1 MSSLLATI
9 SSSFRLILFDCTDHI
24 VLNNSHARV
33 TDRIYKFVGSNY
45 GTVASNKFKTAI
57 DDAYDHQGNM
67 TEEGRTRVKE
77 IFIQILQREISK
89 TYKIPNSAFTA
100 FDNTGNNY
108 VMANDIV
115 NSKMAYRLPFNKE
128 ELRYFLENE
137 TVFKRQPKL
146 TIDMFIKYLFP
157 EKLRGAQQNEDRG
170 ASESSGSEGNDSFDT
185 STGGS
190 ALRPARDT
198 RNAESTGGRGHS
210 NDTSSFGGTT
220 MSGSLKSQ

>member
-1 MSSLLATI
+1 MSSLLVTI

-24 VLNNSHARV
+24 VLNNSPARV

-45 GTVASNKFKTAI
+45 GTLASNKFKSAI

-89 TYKIPNSAFTA
+89 TYKIPNNAFTA

-170 ASESSGSEGNDSFDT
+170 ASESSGSENDSFDT

-190 ALRPARDT
+190 AIRPGGHT
-198 RNAESTGGRGHS
+198 RNPESTGGRGT
-210 NDTSSFGGTT
+210 NADTSSFGGTT
-220 MSGSLKSQ
+220 VSGSLKSQ

>member
-1 MSSLLATI
+1 MQKSDEKEQPFGDT
-9 SSSFRLILFDCTDHI
+9 FRLFYSI
-24 VLNNSHARV
+24 VPIDRISFNNSLAARV

-45 GTVASNKFKTAI
+45 GTVASNKFKSAI

-89 TYKIPNSAFTA
+89 TYKVPNNAFTA

-108 VMANDIV
+108 IMANDIV

-137 TVFKRQPKL
+137 TVFKR
-146 TIDMFIKYLFP
+146 
-157 EKLRGAQQNEDRG
+157 
-170 ASESSGSEGNDSFDT
+170 
-185 STGGS
+185 
-190 ALRPARDT
+190 
-198 RNAESTGGRGHS
+198 
-210 NDTSSFGGTT
+210 
-220 MSGSLKSQ
+220 

>member
-1 MSSLLATI
+1 
-9 SSSFRLILFDCTDHI
+9 
-24 VLNNSHARV
+24 
-33 TDRIYKFVGSNY
+33 
-45 GTVASNKFKTAI
+45 
-57 DDAYDHQGNM
+57 M

-89 TYKIPNSAFTA
+89 TYKIPNNAFTA

-170 ASESSGSEGNDSFDT
+170 ASESSGSENDSFDT

-190 ALRPARDT
+190 AIRPGGHT
-198 RNAESTGGRGHS
+198 RNPESTGGRGPS
-210 NDTSSFGGTT
+210 ADTSSFGGTT
-220 MSGSLKSQ
+220 VSGSLKSQ

>member
-1 MSSLLATI
+1 M
-9 SSSFRLILFDCTDHI
+9 H
-24 VLNNSHARV
+24 V

-45 GTVASNKFKTAI
+45 GTVASNKFKSAV
-57 DDAYDHQGNM
+57 DDAYDHQGAM
-67 TEEGRTRVKE
+67 TEEGRARVKE

-100 FDNTGNNY
+100 FDMTGNNY
-108 VMANDIV
+108 VMASDIV
-115 NSKMAYRLPFNKE
+115 NSKMAYRLPFTKD

-157 EKLRGAQQNEDRG
+157 EKLRGAQNNEERG
-170 ASESSGSEGNDSFDT
+170 ASESSGSDNESFDT

-190 ALRPARDT
+190 RLQ
-198 RNAESTGGRGHS
+198 
-210 NDTSSFGGTT
+210 
-220 MSGSLKSQ
+220 KQ